1 MQSMKLPLTIIV
13 WGLLVVVILTKA
25 NNVYAEWI
33 IPSQLNEAYKN
44 AQHYS
49 SNSNSSST
57 ASIPTAIGQDHNST
71 TTRTTTT
78 AISSSLCT
86 NSITLQHHIFQ
97 KNCLVR

>member
-1 MQSMKLPLTIIV
+1 MQSIKLSLTIIV

-49 SNSNSSST
+49 NSTSNSNST
-57 ASIPTAIGQDHNST
+57 ASIPAVRGQDH
-71 TTRTTTT
+71 
-78 AISSSLCT
+78 
-86 NSITLQHHIFQ
+86 TLTGTCFVTQTQIL
-97 KNCLVR
+97 NTEV

>member
-1 MQSMKLPLTIIV
+1 MQSMKLSLTIIV

-49 SNSNSSST
+49 NSTSNSST
-57 ASIPTAIGQDHNST
+57 AFIRAAIGQDHNST
-71 TTRTTTT
+71 RTTA
-78 AISSSLCT
+78 AITIAIEKTPSL
-86 NSITLQHHIFQ
+86 SVP
-97 KNCLVR
+97 KNK